1 MEENKPTQFEKLQF
15 YAKYT
20 VIIVSA
26 AWVLISGTDFIDKQ
40 TKELRL
46 KNERISKN
54 SIPLASHTMDV
65 KADNPPWILDNTLCT
80 VTGQYKIDNIGEL
93 PFLITDVE
101 FSIYE
106 SKVIGLEDVKGNIVT
121 SLTLFNQLKDATPI
135 FKEVLDV
142 NERVGV
148 KGALEK
154 SFSYVIRKKA
164 NTNYV
169 IVANAF
175 GGLTDVDG
183 KLDSTYLFGKNELTH
198 TYGPVSLCIAP
209 EVNESPK

>member
-1 MEENKPTQFEKLQF
+1 MEENKTTQFDKLQF
-15 YAKYT
+15 YAKYL

-54 SIPLASHTMDV
+54 SIPMASHTMNV
-65 KADNPPWILDNTLCT
+65 ISDNAPWILDNTLCT

-93 PFLITDVE
+93 PFLIKDVE

-106 SKVIGLEDVKGNIVT
+106 FKVLGLEDVKGNIVT
-121 SLTLFNQLKDATPI
+121 SRTLHNQLKDAQPI
-135 FKEVLDV
+135 FREVLDV
-142 NERVGV
+142 DERVGV
-148 KGALEK
+148 NGALEK
-154 SFSYVIRKKA
+154 SFSYVIRKKP

-169 IVANAF
+169 IVANAL
-175 GGLTDVDG
+175 GGLTNVDG
-183 KLDSTYLFGKNELTH
+183 QLDSTYLFGKNELTH
-198 TYGPVSLCIAP
+198 TYGPVSLCP
-209 EVNESPK
+209 G